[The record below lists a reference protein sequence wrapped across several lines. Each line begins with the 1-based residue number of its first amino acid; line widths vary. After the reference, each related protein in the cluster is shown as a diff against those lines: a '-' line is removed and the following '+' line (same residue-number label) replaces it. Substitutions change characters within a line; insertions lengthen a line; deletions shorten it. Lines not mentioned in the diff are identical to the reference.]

1 MLASSCTRAHTS
13 QLHILGLILNCNSLV
28 PITKLVAAQSGSSM
42 PLAALCL
49 ALGLSAS
56 HTMIPPTP
64 GPVLAAQTLQANLGA
79 VMGVGFMVA
88 LFAAVCGTLFSLTVT
103 PRRCVLVHHGRQG
116 PASARHHSLPRRGQA
131 HEQFMELTSVHEP
144 APALVAVDDTDADAG
159 AVDATG
165 VRPGTTSSDGEA
177 SSEARGDGYEPSLL
191 SALLPTL
198 LPVLLIGLQS
208 VASLPS
214 QPFGSALFAQVLTMV
229 GHPVVALLFGC
240 VAAVVGLPRR
250 FERAMLSQDGAI
262 GDALTSA
269 APVILVTN
277 HKVACTSDKH
287 GVSHKYCACCM
298 QITGAGGA
306 LGHTL
311 AEVGVGSAIAT
322 ALAQYHMGV
331 WLPIVVASALKVAQ
345 GSGTVAITVTST
357 LVSSLL
363 PELGL
368 ESATQRVVACTA
380 IGAGALILPGP
391 NDRSDLCLS
400 LGSIGLSLRLT
411 CCLSRT
417 TPHYTSFFWVF
428 SRFTGL
434 PMSETLRLL
443 TISTGVMGVAAAVLV
458 WIMSLN
464 MVVALLVQAALYVAI
479 GMAACV
485 RSRRRHAASNSPSN
499 ATH

>member
-1 MLASSCTRAHTS
+1 MHTVITPPPPPFPSYHSHTLLASLQA
-13 QLHILGLILNCNSLV
+13 LLGLLISITVFADVGFIMYARTHVTALHAGSHPLTLLTPVPNCNSLV

-144 APALVAVDDTDADAG
+144 APALVAVDADADAG

-191 SALLPTL
+191 AALLPTL

-287 GVSHKYCACCM
+287 G
-298 QITGAGGA
+298 
-306 LGHTL
+306 
-311 AEVGVGSAIAT
+311 
-322 ALAQYHMGV
+322 
-331 WLPIVVASALKVAQ
+331 
-345 GSGTVAITVTST
+345 
-357 LVSSLL
+357 
-363 PELGL
+363 
-368 ESATQRVVACTA
+368 
-380 IGAGALILPGP
+380 
-391 NDRSDLCLS
+391 
-400 LGSIGLSLRLT
+400 LT
-411 CCLSRT
+411 
-417 TPHYTSFFWVF
+417 
-428 SRFTGL
+428 
-434 PMSETLRLL
+434 
-443 TISTGVMGVAAAVLV
+443 
-458 WIMSLN
+458 
-464 MVVALLVQAALYVAI
+464 
-479 GMAACV
+479 
-485 RSRRRHAASNSPSN
+485 
-499 ATH
+499 